1 MAIDRMAF
9 SERNRPVQFGRTTL
23 LQICTALLITGATA
37 LIIIEVSVRFGM
49 PVDNLDL
56 LVAITNG

>member
-9 SERNRPVQFGRTTL
+9 PERNRQVQFRTTL
-23 LQICTALLITGATA
+23 LQIFTALLITGATA